1 MIGEMGFANGVAV
14 VEPSQDAEEE
24 TEGDEQE
31 DQRRLL
37 SAPCIVCV
45 DEGKRNGEEVEEG
58 GTKGVR

>member
-1 MIGEMGFANGVAV
+1 MGLANDVPIVQAS
-14 VEPSQDAEEE
+14 EDTEEE

-37 SAPCIVCV
+37 SAPCVVCV